1 MHPEEIVEA
10 GGIILTLLDTLFLTT
25 NGCVMWVSGTR
36 QEKIQQAYFY
46 FFTYFFTCLVRG
58 ITPVDL
64 VTSAHIIHIIM
75 GSLICEVI
83 KKDKS
88 PSHTSLK

>member
-25 NGCVMWVSGTR
+25 NGCLMWVSGTR
-36 QEKIQQAYFY
+36 QEEIIRWDFSRPTSISSHISL
-46 FFTYFFTCLVRG
+46 FVCLARD

-64 VTSAHIIHIIM
+64 VTSAHIIAS
-75 GSLICEVI
+75 GSHNYGVFNLRG
-83 KKDKS
+83 D
-88 PSHTSLK
+88 